1 MINSQ
6 KGNIVILLLI
16 CILGATFYFLA
27 TLKLK
32 MNSAISS
39 NQDKKTVSTP
49 LLPNKQETT
58 NSTQSY
64 TDLNTLST
72 LPPIDNQYFNQSVL
86 YKDEILNPF
95 DDISAREL
103 TKNQIPNNKPS
114 QLQANNRRNL
124 DVAQINGL
132 VQSPNLIRVSP
143 KGFDLPASS
152 EYLYGYPVLDNSG
165 SLNIT
170 INNHHGKT
178 NLLVLLYYVAPLDKD
193 LRTSQKRISRA
204 MYVQA
209 GSEFLIQGLNSG
221 YYELEWVDLS
231 NKKAFSNKPFPIYQD
246 NKFAYDRVFNFN
258 NKDKKTNIISIP
270 LSKIYAN

>member
-16 CILGATFYFLA
+16 CILGAAFYFLA

-32 MNSAISS
+32 MNSAIKP
-39 NQDKKTVSTP
+39 NPDQNAVSTP
-49 LLPNKQETT
+49 LLPNKQEEANKTL
-58 NSTQSY
+58 SY
-64 TDLNTLST
+64 TDLNTLNT
-72 LPPIDNQYFNQSVL
+72 HPPIDNQYYNQSVL
-86 YKDEILNPF
+86 YKNEILNPF

-103 TKNQIPNNKPS
+103 SKNQIPNNKPN
-114 QLQANNRRNL
+114 QLQTDNRRNL

-132 VQSPNLIRVSP
+132 IQSPNLIRVSP
-143 KGFDLPASS
+143 KGFDLPANS
-152 EYLYGYPVLDNSG
+152 EYLYGYPVLDNNG

-170 INNHHGKT
+170 INNYNGKT
-178 NLLVLLYYVAPLDKD
+178 NLLVFLYYVAPLDKD
-193 LRTSQKRISRA
+193 VRTPKKHISRA

-231 NKKAFSNKPFPIYQD
+231 NKKAFANKPFSIYQD
-246 NKFAYDRVFNFN
+246 NKFAYDRVFNFS
-258 NKDKKTNIISIP
+258 NKDKKTNIIPIP